1 MSECVVRMEMPKNC
15 WGCPCG
21 QNSWIWGD
29 DGKEKMACF
38 CGVDANSE
46 ADGHYILETYI
57 EPKRLSWC
65 PIICQLPEGHGRLVD
80 ADEILKKSKGKYGD
94 FEITAVAMEF
104 YGSHIIVPA
113 EAERSET

>member
-38 CGVDANSE
+38 CGVDGNSE
-46 ADGHYILETYI
+46 VDGHYILETYI
-57 EPKRLSWC
+57 EPKRPAWC
-65 PIICQLPEGHGRLVD
+65 HIVCSLPEGHGRLGD
-80 ADEILKKSKGKYGD
+80 LDELAAMIRIGADG
-94 FEITAVAMEF
+94 
-104 YGSHIIVPA
+104 
-113 EAERSET
+113 